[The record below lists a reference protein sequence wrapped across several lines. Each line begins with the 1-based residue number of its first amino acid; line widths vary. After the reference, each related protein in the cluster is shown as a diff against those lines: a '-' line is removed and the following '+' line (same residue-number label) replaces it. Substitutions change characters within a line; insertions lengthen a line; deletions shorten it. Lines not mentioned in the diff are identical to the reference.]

1 MKIICDKC
9 NKKFEHTKI
18 KLKETKITDNITQ
31 IYYKCPKC
39 KFKYVVGYKDN
50 EIRENIKRI
59 KNLKGEFL
67 RKQLTVEEYE
77 KGYKDIIERNNSLN
91 ARYKALYGR

>member
-39 KFKYVVGYKDN
+39 KFKHVVGYKDN

-59 KNLKGEFL
+59 KKLSSEALNDDKEVLKKIRNLKL
-67 RKQLTVEEYE
+67 LYLKLMVRK
-77 KGYKDIIERNNSLN
+77 
-91 ARYKALYGR
+91 

>member
-59 KNLKGEFL
+59 KKLSSEALNYDKEVLKKIRNLKGRNMELNYRYMSLF
-67 RKQLTVEEYE
+67 
-77 KGYKDIIERNNSLN
+77 KGC
-91 ARYKALYGR
+91 

>member
-31 IYYKCPKC
+31 IYYKCPK
-39 KFKYVVGYKDN
+39 
-50 EIRENIKRI
+50 
-59 KNLKGEFL
+59 NLKGEFL

-77 KGYKDIIERNNSLN
+77 KEYKDIIERNNSLN

>member
-59 KNLKGEFL
+59 KKLSSEALNGDKEVLKKIRNLK
-67 RKQLTVEEYE
+67 
-77 KGYKDIIERNNSLN
+77 ERNMELN
-91 ARYKALYGR
+91 YRYMGLFKGC